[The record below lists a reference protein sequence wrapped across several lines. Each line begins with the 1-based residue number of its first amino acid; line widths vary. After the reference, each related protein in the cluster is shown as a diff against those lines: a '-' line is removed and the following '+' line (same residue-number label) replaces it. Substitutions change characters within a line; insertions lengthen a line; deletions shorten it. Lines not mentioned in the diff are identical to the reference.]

1 MIGAMWHVRGLNKS
15 GRLDC
20 IKDFI
25 INNNLDFV
33 GLQETKKANFH
44 CSVLSYIG
52 SNFSW
57 NYLPAT
63 GTAGGIL
70 LGFKT
75 SKFEVIFWDIRQFS
89 ISAIVKNTVD
99 KKTWKCSAV
108 YGLAYDQGKQEFIA
122 KLHAISS
129 NWEGP
134 LLIGGDFN
142 LTRSISDKNNE
153 NINFHWSDL
162 FNN

>member
-1 MIGAMWHVRGLNKS
+1 MIGAMWNVRGLNKS

-33 GLQETKKANFH
+33 GLQETKKANFR
-44 CSVLSYIG
+44 SSLLSYIG

-63 GTAGGIL
+63 STAGGIL

-75 SKFEVIFWDIRQFS
+75 SKFEVISFDIR
-89 ISAIVKNTVD
+89 
-99 KKTWKCSAV
+99 
-108 YGLAYDQGKQEFIA
+108 
-122 KLHAISS
+122 
-129 NWEGP
+129 
-134 LLIGGDFN
+134 
-142 LTRSISDKNNE
+142 
-153 NINFHWSDL
+153 
-162 FNN
+162 